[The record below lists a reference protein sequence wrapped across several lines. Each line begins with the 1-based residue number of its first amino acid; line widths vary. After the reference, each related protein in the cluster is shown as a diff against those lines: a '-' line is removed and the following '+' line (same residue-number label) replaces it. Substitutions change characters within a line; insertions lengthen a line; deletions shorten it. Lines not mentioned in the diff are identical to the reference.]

1 MELIIAPKT
10 LEKNYW
16 KDIWRYRQLFFFLS
30 WKEFLIRYKQ
40 TVLGISWSVIRPILT
55 MVVFSVVFG
64 KFAKMPNEGVPY
76 PVLVFAA
83 LLPWQFFAN
92 ALTESSNSLVGNAN
106 LISKIYFPRI
116 IIPASSL
123 IVSLVDFI
131 ISLVILGIIIIY
143 YQFALTWYIFLIPMF
158 LLLAIMA
165 AYSLGIFFAALN
177 VKYRDFKYVVP
188 FIVQAGLYISPV
200 GFSSSIVPAKWKL
213 LYSLNPMVGVIDG
226 FRLAIIGQKY
236 SVYWPGIALAVLLTS
251 ILLFLSI
258 KYFRATEK
266 TFADII

>member
-1 MELIIAPKT
+1 LIIEPKT

-40 TVLGISWSVIRPILT
+40 TVLGISWSVIRPVLT
-55 MVVFSVVFG
+55 MVMFSVVFG
-64 KFAKMPNEGVPY
+64 RFAKMPNEGVPY

-83 LLPWQFFAN
+83 MLPWQFFAN
-92 ALTESSNSLVGNAN
+92 ALTESANSLVGNAN
-106 LISKIYFPRI
+106 LIAKIYFPRI

-123 IVSLVDFI
+123 IVALIDFL
-131 ISLVILGIIIIY
+131 ISLFILGLMLIY
-143 YQFALTWYIFLIPMF
+143 YRFALSWYF
-158 LLLAIMA
+158 LLVPSFLFLAAMA
-165 AYSLGIFFAALN
+165 SYSLGIFFAALN
-177 VKYRDFKYVVP
+177 VRYRDFKYVVP

-226 FRLAIIGQKY
+226 FRWAIIGQKY
-236 SVYWPGIALAVLLTS
+236 AVYWPGIALSIALTT
-251 ILLFLSI
+251 ILLWMAI
-258 KYFRATEK
+258 RYFRATEK

>member
-1 MELIIAPKT
+1 
-10 LEKNYW
+10 
-16 KDIWRYRQLFFFLS
+16 
-30 WKEFLIRYKQ
+30 
-40 TVLGISWSVIRPILT
+40 
-55 MVVFSVVFG
+55 VFSVVFG